1 MREREVASLNL
12 TIYKTYKFKH
22 ISLSKVIDRVGELF
36 LEFKKMFC
44 CFFYFF
50 DS

>member
-1 MREREVASLNL
+1 VKNDRA
-12 TIYKTYKFKH
+12 TG
-22 ISLSKVIDRVGELF
+22 KVIDRVGELF